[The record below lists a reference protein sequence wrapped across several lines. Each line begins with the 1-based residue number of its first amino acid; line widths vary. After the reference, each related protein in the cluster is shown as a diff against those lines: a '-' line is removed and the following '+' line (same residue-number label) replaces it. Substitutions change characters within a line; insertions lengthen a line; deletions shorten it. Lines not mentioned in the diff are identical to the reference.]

1 MTWANGG
8 CQNDTRRFANKVAS
22 AVLVND
28 GGCLMELPERFED
41 LLAIER
47 LNSAFCFELDRGTP
61 EGFAALF
68 VEDAYYT
75 HGPRESRGRV
85 EILAFARSRTATAPR
100 TARHVP
106 AGLRV
111 TFQGATDASGISCCT
126 TFAASALPPIAS
138 TIPVLVADFQD
149 VYVKR
154 DGNWLFAERLIIPIF
169 TPAQ

>member
-1 MTWANGG
+1 
-8 CQNDTRRFANKVAS
+8 
-22 AVLVND
+22 
-28 GGCLMELPERFED
+28 LPERFED

-47 LNSAFCFELDRGTP
+47 LNDAFCFELDRGTP
-61 EGFAALF
+61 EGFAGLF
-68 VEDAYYT
+68 AEDAFYT
-75 HGPRESRGRV
+75 HGSRESRGRG

-111 TFQGATDASGISCCT
+111 TFRGATGAIGISCCT

-149 VYVKR
+149 IYVKHG
-154 DGNWLFAERLIIPIF
+154 DDWLFAERHIIPIF
-169 TPAQ
+169 TPAP